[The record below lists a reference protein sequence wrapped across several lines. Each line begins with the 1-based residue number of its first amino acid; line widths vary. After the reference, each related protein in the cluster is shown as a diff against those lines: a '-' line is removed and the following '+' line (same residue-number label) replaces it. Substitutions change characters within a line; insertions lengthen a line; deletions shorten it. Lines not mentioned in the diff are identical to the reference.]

1 MKTDILNTTQN
12 PDELR
17 RLAQDLLDKQ
27 TQSIHTL
34 ENDNAAIQAEKTALE
49 QHIRGQEVMMLA
61 ATTAYEQ
68 RIRELEE
75 GKRLVRTV
83 LIFTESSD
91 QLSRATDRVPGL
103 PASPG
108 YVQ

>member
-1 MKTDILNTTQN
+1 MNHLYEQLTALKLTGFRDALKKQ
-12 PDELR
+12 
-17 RLAQDLLDKQ
+17 LAQPGTYQELGFEERLSLL
-27 TQSIHTL
+27 TAEELTCR
-34 ENDNAAIQAEKTALE
+34 EN
-49 QHIRGQEVMMLA
+49 RS
-61 ATTAYEQ
+61 
-68 RIRELEE
+68 
-75 GKRLVRTV
+75 KRLVRTV

>member
-1 MKTDILNTTQN
+1 MLVHNRAEFMPESVTAFQPLIADLFDHKQY
-12 PDELR
+12 R
-17 RLAQDLLDKQ
+17 VLADWLLL
-27 TQSIHTL
+27 I
-34 ENDNAAIQAEKTALE
+34 
-49 QHIRGQEVMMLA
+49 
-61 ATTAYEQ
+61 
-68 RIRELEE
+68 

>member
-49 QHIRGQEVMMLA
+49 QHIRGQEVMML
-61 ATTAYEQ
+61 
-68 RIRELEE
+68 

>member
-1 MKTDILNTTQN
+1 
-12 PDELR
+12 
-17 RLAQDLLDKQ
+17 
-27 TQSIHTL
+27 
-34 ENDNAAIQAEKTALE
+34 AIQAEKTALE